1 MKLSTIIALFM
12 CFNVSILWSQV
23 GIGTT
28 NPSAELEI
36 ETTNAGIPALQLN
49 PQTAPNGD
57 SDGQLSVIGDKLYMY
72 DLTRDKWLS
81 IEATA
86 LQFGKNGGADNE
98 LLRFGGDV
106 RNNSSGPLMPF
117 DGTIV
122 YMTIQ
127 SSGGV
132 ANKQFDIK
140 INGSD
145 VGNNAN
151 NTLDGRISLSSGSFT
166 ETDYNIDF
174 DAGDYINL
182 EVRNNGGDLEDTA
195 AVIWVKW
202 RIDNP

>member
-1 MKLSTIIALFM
+1 MKLNTIMALFL
-12 CFNVSILWSQV
+12 CLNASILSSQV

-28 NPSAELEI
+28 DPSAELEI
-36 ETTNAGIPALQLN
+36 ETANTGIPALQLN
-49 PQTAPNGD
+49 PQTAPDGD
-57 SDGQLSVIGDKLYMY
+57 SDGQLSVIGDRLYMY

-132 ANKQFDIK
+132 TNKQFDIK
-140 INGSD
+140 LNGSD
-145 VGNNAN
+145 VGNDADA
-151 NTLDGRISLSSGSFT
+151 TLDGRISLSSGSFT
-166 ETDYNIDF
+166 RTTYNIDF

-182 EVRNNGGDLEDTA
+182 EVRNNAGDVEDA
-195 AVIWVKW
+195 AGIIWVKW
-202 RIDNP
+202 RVDNP

>member
-1 MKLSTIIALFM
+1 MKLNLILVFLL
-12 CFNVSILWSQV
+12 CFNVPTLWSQV

-28 NPSAELEI
+28 DPSAELEI
-36 ETTNAGIPALQLN
+36 ETTNTGIPALQLN
-49 PQTAPNGD
+49 PQTAPDGD
-57 SDGQLSVIGDKLYMY
+57 ADGQLAVIGDKLYMY

-81 IEATA
+81 LEVTA
-86 LQFGKNGGADNE
+86 LQFGRNGGADDE

-106 RNNSSGPLMPF
+106 RDNSSGPLMPF

-145 VGNNAN
+145 VGNNAD

-166 ETDYNIDF
+166 ETNYNIDF

-182 EVRNNGGDLEDTA
+182 EVRNNGGEVDDTA
-195 AVIWVKW
+195 GVIWVKW
-202 RIDNP
+202 RVDNP